1 MKPLDITIG
10 KYNFYCSGNG
20 DYGLYSVYI
29 SKEGKL
35 VMHQSWN
42 KMPTEE
48 QARMYLEAMNKAED
62 KK

>member
-29 SKEGKL
+29 SKEGKF

-42 KMPTEE
+42 EMPTEE
-48 QARMYLEAMNKAED
+48 QARTYLEAMNKKEE
-62 KK
+62 